1 MYQNMDCVIL
11 GYRILTYA
19 VSYKVYNSAGEQI
32 VEPNLIM
39 AGSTMIGITIP
50 YGGYLEI
57 TMDESHKIVFKN
69 YPGSIGL
76 LTARANST
84 VKFKVVRDY
93 IGVVNEVTAENGIET
108 YTELHP

>member
-11 GYRILTYA
+11 GYQILTYA

-32 VEPNLIM
+32 VESNLIK
-39 AGSTMIGITIP
+39 AGYTIIGITIP

-57 TMDESHKIVFKN
+57 TMDESHSITFKN
-69 YPGSIGL
+69 YTGSVGL
-76 LTARANST
+76 FTARENST

-93 IGVVNEVTAENGIET
+93 VGIVNEVTAENGIET